1 MKPLHLLLPLLICT
15 PLAFAADTF
24 NRPQLK
30 PGTLFETRHT
40 DMQRQKEADRWKDT
54 LVGMENGLYKFES
67 RSADGTSTFY
77 KDENLNPVR
86 LSKGSKEVRELYRWP
101 LTIGESHR
109 YSATSRN
116 GMRVEMQVTVAG
128 VETLTFQGKPVT
140 VTRHEYTGTWTQN
153 GQTGKRVATDWLSP
167 ELGWVVRSEY
177 KDFTPAGEVSSWWL
191 DELVDYRPGQ

>member
-1 MKPLHLLLPLLICT
+1 MRPLHLLLPLLICT

-30 PGTLFETRHT
+30 PGALFETRHT

-67 RSADGTSTFY
+67 RSADGSSTFY

-109 YSATSRN
+109 YSATSRS
-116 GMRVEMQVTVAG
+116 GMRVDMQVTVAG
-128 VETLTFQGKPVT
+128 VETLSFQGKPVT
-140 VTRHEYTGTWTQN
+140 VTRHEYTGTWTLN
-153 GQTGKRVATDWLSP
+153 GQSGKRQATDWLSP

-177 KDFTPAGEVSSWWL
+177 KEFKPNGEIDSWWL